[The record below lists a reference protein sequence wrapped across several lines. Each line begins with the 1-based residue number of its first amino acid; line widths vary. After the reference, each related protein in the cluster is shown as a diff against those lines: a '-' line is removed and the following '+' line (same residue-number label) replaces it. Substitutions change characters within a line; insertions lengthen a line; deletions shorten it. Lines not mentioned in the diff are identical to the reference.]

1 MENLNINLI
10 EIIKT
15 IRQDNLKIMKES
27 DKLNPELKEWL
38 KKLSKKF
45 RQDLSK
51 KEDSSTLQIHS
62 NISLS
67 TIDNEI
73 LENSYNKNN
82 NILTSKDIKETY
94 APDDK
99 LNIPIKSKQISILQD
114 HPENMI
120 TSDISIITPNN

>member
-82 NILTSKDIKETY
+82 NILTSKDIKEAY